1 MKKNQIPKYL
11 SSIISQ
17 YPEITS
23 GRKNYLEHHQR
34 IIKQIQLIKKYFK
47 KNSL

>member
-11 SSIISQ
+11 ESIISK
-17 YPEITS
+17 YPDITS

-34 IIKQIQLIKKYFK
+34 ILKQIQLIKKYFK
-47 KNSL
+47 ENTL